1 MAILSRSGGIRYFYN
16 LFHCVLL
23 SALTYVLSPTNLDHS
38 SLITHITH
46 SHHLNRYFIDFVL
59 KKEQEV
65 YAQEELDIPHVLP
78 RDNEDVLK
86 LLDGR
91 PLGLL
96 PRLDEE
102 VCLRPS
108 QV

>member
-1 MAILSRSGGIRYFYN
+1 M
-16 LFHCVLL
+16 
-23 SALTYVLSPTNLDHS
+23 
-38 SLITHITH
+38 
-46 SHHLNRYFIDFVL
+46 
-59 KKEQEV
+59 
-65 YAQEELDIPHVLP
+65 YAQEELDIPHVVP

-102 VCLRPS
+102 VRLTGTDAGEL
-108 QV
+108 

>member
-1 MAILSRSGGIRYFYN
+1 MAILSRSGGGYAIFVIFFIVSYSP
-16 LFHCVLL
+16 L
-23 SALTYVLSPTNLDHS
+23 SRTS
-38 SLITHITH
+38 SHPQTSITHHTSHIT
-46 SHHLNRYFIDFVL
+46 HHLNRYFIDFVL